1 MAQEEPDKGRD
12 FIKFHHRRKTINL
25 CKSFLFLLEDLK
37 GQPVTEEKYQK
48 IRKRILDMG
57 NDSIREFDEHLESFN
72 INIKG

>member
-1 MAQEEPDKGRD
+1 MEGESDKGKE

-37 GQPVTEEKYQK
+37 GKPVSEEKYQK
-48 IRKRILDMG
+48 IRKRVLDMG

>member
-1 MAQEEPDKGRD
+1 MEEASDKGRD

-37 GQPVTEEKYQK
+37 GGAVTEEKYQK

-57 NDSIREFDEHLESFN
+57 NDSIREFDEHLENFN
-72 INIKG
+72 VNIKG